1 MPFHV
6 PSLKLTQQDGY
17 LESCSLAV
25 ISEAYVHKQGMFD
38 LRTLASSGWSVLC
51 LSAFCWFSGA
61 ELVLTAVQ
69 HIKRLSFIP

>member
-25 ISEAYVHKQGMFD
+25 ISEAYVHRQRMFD
-38 LRTLASSGWSVLC
+38 LKTQRALLQVDGLWCAYLHFAGSVVHSC
-51 LSAFCWFSGA
+51 C
-61 ELVLTAVQ
+61 
-69 HIKRLSFIP
+69 